1 MTTIIS
7 LQPLEAAY
15 NRDSWDWLQREA
27 PQIADA
33 LAVVV
38 NNGATAEDVRRF
50 TMRHTGRAA
59 IAARVEQA
67 AAHLLAEGR
76 KP

>member
-1 MTTIIS
+1 MTTIVS
-7 LQPLEAAY
+7 LKPLEAAY
-15 NRDSWDWLQREA
+15 NRDSWEWLQREA
-27 PQIADA
+27 PEIADA

-38 NNGATAEDVRRF
+38 NNGASPDDVRRF

-67 AAHLLAEGR
+67 AAHLLAEER

>member
-1 MTTIIS
+1 MTTVIS
-7 LQPLEAAY
+7 LAPLEAAY
-15 NRDSWDWLQREA
+15 NRDSWEWLQREA
-27 PQIADA
+27 PTIADA
-33 LAVVV
+33 LAQVVKS
-38 NNGATAEDVRRF
+38 GASPDDVRRF

>member
-1 MTTIIS
+1 MSITVS
-7 LQPLEAAY
+7 LKPLEAAY
-15 NRDSWDWLQREA
+15 NRDSWEWLQREA
-27 PQIADA
+27 PTIADA
-33 LAVVV
+33 LAAVV
-38 NNGATAEDVRRF
+38 NNGATADDVRRF